1 MTSVSHLPQV
11 RIRRGPP
18 GRERSRKRLVVS
30 YCSKPGPVVVG
41 VGGVGIDYL
50 ASVLTFPKPD
60 QKLRTERLEAQGG
73 GNCGNCLTAAA
84 RLGLECRVVSTVG
97 NDSLGDSV
105 VAEFEADG
113 VHTQFLKRQE
123 GAATPF
129 TYIIV
134 DEAGDALSIHL
145 CLCMML
151 CQQAHASWLHLGR
164 YKATESVIVY
174 ADTGETGTCS

>member
-1 MTSVSHLPQV
+1 MLASVSQLPQV
-11 RIRRGPP
+11 RSRRGPLQHDHSN
-18 GRERSRKRLVVS
+18 RRFVARFCASSE
-30 YCSKPGPVVVG
+30 PVVVG

-84 RLGLECRVVSTVG
+84 RLGLSCRVVSTVG
-97 NDSLGDSV
+97 TDTLGDSV

-113 VHTQFLKRQE
+113 VSTQFLSRQE

-134 DEAGDALSIHL
+134 DEAGDVHRVFHARMENSLSLIVCHMASRTRWGKSCSIMVL
-145 CLCMML
+145 A
-151 CQQAHASWLHLGR
+151 QARPLR
-164 YKATESVIVY
+164 T
-174 ADTGETGTCS
+174 

>member
-1 MTSVSHLPQV
+1 MLASVSQLPQV
-11 RIRRGPP
+11 RSRRGPLQHDHSNRRFVARF
-18 GRERSRKRLVVS
+18 GASSE
-30 YCSKPGPVVVG
+30 PVVVG

-84 RLGLECRVVSTVG
+84 RLGLSCRVVSTVG
-97 NDSLGDSV
+97 TDTLGDSV

-113 VHTQFLKRQE
+113 VSTQFLSRQE

-134 DEAGDALSIHL
+134 DEAGDVHRVFHARMENSLSLIVCHMASRTRWGKSCSIMVL
-145 CLCMML
+145 A
-151 CQQAHASWLHLGR
+151 QARPLR
-164 YKATESVIVY
+164 T
-174 ADTGETGTCS
+174 